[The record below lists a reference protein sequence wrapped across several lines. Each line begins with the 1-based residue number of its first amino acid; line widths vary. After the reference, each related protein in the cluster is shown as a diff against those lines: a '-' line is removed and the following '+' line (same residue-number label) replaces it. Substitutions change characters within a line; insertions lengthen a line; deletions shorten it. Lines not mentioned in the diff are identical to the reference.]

1 MTDIKE
7 YQDKDGNTLYQFQ
20 LYLGTD
26 PLTGK
31 KKRTRRRG
39 FKTQKEARLVL
50 SRLEIQL
57 QKGELNSMANQNSTF
72 NEVYDLWFTQYKQ
85 TVKESTWVTTERI
98 FRLHIT
104 PVFGDY
110 RIYKITIRH
119 CQQAINDWFNAG
131 LSKYHTFLNYV
142 GKVLDFAINI
152 SLISDNP
159 AKRVIVP
166 KNKNDRSRDN
176 LENYYNKDELKHFF
190 ECLQDDDNAP
200 QAYPFF
206 RLLAF
211 SGMRKG
217 EALAL
222 TWEDINF
229 RDNTISINKTQSR
242 GDNAKLVIQ
251 SPKTRR
257 SNRNISIDPTTI
269 SVLHHWQI
277 EQRKLLLQLGFNV
290 NQKESYVFTN
300 ERGEMF
306 QPSKPRKWLEHT
318 LKRYDLNHVTVHAFR
333 HTYATMAFEAG
344 ATIKS
349 VQEQL
354 GHSSYKTTMDVYTA
368 VTKSKQN
375 EATTKLAKYLNF

>member
-1 MTDIKE
+1 MANIKE
-7 YQDKDGNTLYQFQ
+7 YQDKNGNTLYQFQ
-20 LYLGTD
+20 IYLGTD

-31 KKRTRRRG
+31 KKMTRRRG

-57 QKGELNSMANQNSTF
+57 QKGELNSMVNQYSTF
-72 NEVYDLWFTQYKQ
+72 NEVYNLWFTQYKQ
-85 TVKESTWVTTERI
+85 TVKESTWVTTERV

-104 PVFGDY
+104 PVFGNY
-110 RIYKITIRH
+110 RISKITIRH
-119 CQQAINDWFNAG
+119 CQQAINDWFNDG
-131 LSKYHTFLNYV
+131 LLKYHTFLNYV

-152 SLISDNP
+152 GLISDNP

-166 KNKNDRSRDN
+166 KNKNDSSRDN
-176 LENYYNKDELKHFF
+176 LDNYYNKKELEHFF
-190 ECLQDDDNAP
+190 ECLQDDPSSP

-211 SGMRKG
+211 SGMRKS

-222 TWEDINF
+222 TWDDISFN
-229 RDNTISINKTQSR
+229 DKSISINKTQSR
-242 GDNAKLVIQ
+242 GDEARLVIQ

-257 SNRNISIDPTTI
+257 SNRTIYIDDKTISI
-269 SVLHHWQI
+269 LHHWQL
-277 EQRKLLLQLGFNV
+277 EQRKYLLQTGVNV

-300 ERGEMF
+300 QYGEMF

-318 LKRYDLNHVTVHAFR
+318 LNRYDLKHVTVHAFR

-354 GHSSYKTTMDVYTA
+354 GHSSYKTTMDIYTA

>member
-7 YQDKDGNTLYQFQ
+7 YQDKDGNKLYQFQ

-26 PLTGK
+26 PVTGK
-31 KKRTRRRG
+31 KKKTRRRG
-39 FKTQKEARLVL
+39 FKTQKEAHLAL

-110 RIYKITIRH
+110 RISKITIRH
-119 CQQAINDWFNAG
+119 CQQAINGWFNAG
-131 LSKYHTFLNYV
+131 LLKYHTFLNYV

-152 SLISDNP
+152 GLISDNP

-166 KNKNDRSRDN
+166 KNKSDRSRDN
-176 LENYYNKDELKHFF
+176 LENYYNKEELEHFF
-190 ECLQDDDNAP
+190 ECLHDDPSSP

-242 GDNAKLVIQ
+242 GDNAELVIQ

-257 SNRNISIDPTTI
+257 SNRTIFIDDKTI
-269 SVLHHWQI
+269 SVLQHWQL
-277 EQRKLLLQLGFNV
+277 EQRKYLLQLGVNV
-290 NQKESYVFTN
+290 KQKESYVFTN
-300 ERGEMF
+300 EHGKMF